1 MILNFLKFNIVVL
14 NLIVIIWTNLCFNS
28 YRLEI
33 ENTFQVPDNLQ
44 YNRTFFLMILNCFI
58 SALSMLT
65 VIFNM
70 GREVEYK
77 LYYGI
82 NFIAVTSLGIYDYIE
97 YDNCDHTC
105 RDLLGRHN
113 LYDADTLA
121 RYLSLF
127 YLIMTI
133 DYICLGLFYLLNRI
147 TENPIQLNSLYA
159 EQLTQTETPT
169 DMRSP
174 VENGVNGQLAFTS
187 KRIAFL

>member
-1 MILNFLKFNIVVL
+1 
-14 NLIVIIWTNLCFNS
+14 
-28 YRLEI
+28 
-33 ENTFQVPDNLQ
+33 
-44 YNRTFFLMILNCFI
+44 
-58 SALSMLT
+58 MLT

-77 LYYGI
+77 LYYVI
-82 NFIAVTSLGIYDYIE
+82 NFIAATSLGIYDYIE
-97 YDNCDHTC
+97 YNNCDHTC
-105 RDLLGRHN
+105 IDLLGRHN
-113 LYDADTLA
+113 LYEADILA
-121 RYLSLF
+121 KYLPLF
-127 YLIMTI
+127 YLIMTV
-133 DYICLGLFYLLNRI
+133 DYIFLGLFYLLNRI